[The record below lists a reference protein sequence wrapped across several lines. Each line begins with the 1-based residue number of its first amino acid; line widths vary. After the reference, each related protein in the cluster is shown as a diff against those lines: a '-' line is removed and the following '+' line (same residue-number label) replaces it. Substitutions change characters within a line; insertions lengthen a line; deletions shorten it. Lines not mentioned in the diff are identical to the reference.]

1 MENIIDKSSG
11 VVKPGVG
18 DRINGLGY
26 LMVAYFLVTTV
37 VGAGFLS
44 LPKAVAN
51 TGWIGIPLIL
61 LFGGSVGFAVTRL
74 GRTWL
79 ILEER
84 WPKYREPAR
93 QPYMDMAEKAFGTI
107 GRRICFGCVMFT
119 LVGDGIA
126 FLVLMAGMV
135 NSIIP
140 AVSVCGWI
148 LIFAVL
154 LWPTSFFG
162 TPKDFWL
169 VSIFAVVATGV
180 TIVAIL
186 IQLFLDIPLHPD
198 PQYPNP
204 TIKSFFLGFS
214 AIVFAFGGVS
224 VFPTL
229 QNDMA
234 NRREWWKSV
243 IIGFAVIFALYLP
256 VTIAGYVI
264 IGVDVSSNILLD
276 ASSGVNIT
284 IAITLNVVNL
294 LMTYIICFNPVAQA
308 LEDICNVPNSFN
320 WKRVLLRTAV
330 VVFEVFFALAVP
342 DFGAILNL
350 IGGSTISILS
360 FIFPPLMYMRLTD
373 MTRDETWHEDAKDRT
388 IPLWERIYLW
398 MIVVVAA
405 IGSVMST
412 VFALMVILDPE
423 TLGASCF
430 ADFSLSV

>member
-140 AVSVCGWI
+140 AVSV
-148 LIFAVL
+148 
-154 LWPTSFFG
+154 
-162 TPKDFWL
+162 L

-423 TLGASCF
+423 TLGAS
-430 ADFSLSV
+430 